1 MSERR
6 LLINVASLKKSS
18 IVVGDEVVDVDGSE
32 ETPLSTST
40 NSSLLVPFVDKKRLI
55 CLLLLFVCSSRS
67 STPVF
72 FISPSKSLM
81 LILVFVAL
89 ETCEALLLLLLLLLC
104 RFTRTVFCGKVCEI
118 QKIKGVNCFVLTIYF
133 TTLNTTTMYRM
144 ILV

>member
-55 CLLLLFVCSSRS
+55 CLLLFVCSSRS

-89 ETCEALLLLLLLLLC
+89 ETCEALLLLC
-104 RFTRTVFCGKVCEI
+104 RFIRTFFCGKVCVKFKKSKE
-118 QKIKGVNCFVLTIYF
+118 
-133 TTLNTTTMYRM
+133 
-144 ILV
+144 

>member
-6 LLINVASLKKSS
+6 LLINVASLKKSY

-55 CLLLLFVCSSRS
+55 CLLLLLLFVCSSRS

-89 ETCEALLLLLLLLLC
+89 ETCEALLLLC
-104 RFTRTVFCGKVCEI
+104 RFIRTFFCGKVCVKFKKSKE
-118 QKIKGVNCFVLTIYF
+118 
-133 TTLNTTTMYRM
+133 
-144 ILV
+144 

>member
-40 NSSLLVPFVDKKRLI
+40 HSSLLVTLVDKKRLI

-89 ETCEALLLLLLLLLC
+89 KTCEELLLLLLLLLC
-104 RFTRTVFCGKVCEI
+104 RFTRTVFCGKMCEI
-118 QKIKGVNCFVLTIYF
+118 QKIKGVNCFNYLLHIF
-133 TTLNTTTMYRM
+133 
-144 ILV
+144 

>member
-55 CLLLLFVCSSRS
+55 CLLLL
-67 STPVF
+67 
-72 FISPSKSLM
+72 
-81 LILVFVAL
+81 
-89 ETCEALLLLLLLLLC
+89 LC
-104 RFTRTVFCGKVCEI
+104 RFTRTVFCGNSKNQRSELFYLSTS
-118 QKIKGVNCFVLTIYF
+118 QL
-133 TTLNTTTMYRM
+133 
-144 ILV
+144 

>member
-89 ETCEALLLLLLLLLC
+89 KTCEALLLLYCCCCCVALLV
-104 RFTRTVFCGKVCEI
+104 RFFVERCEI
-118 QKIKGVNCFVLTIYF
+118 QKIKEDAELFSLLPLHIF
-133 TTLNTTTMYRM
+133 
-144 ILV
+144 

>member
-32 ETPLSTST
+32 ETPLSPLSTST
-40 NSSLLVPFVDKKRLI
+40 NSSLLVPFVDKNRLI
-55 CLLLLFVCSSRS
+55 CLLFVCSSRS

-89 ETCEALLLLLLLLLC
+89 KTCEELLLLLLFFLRWSCVALL
-104 RFTRTVFCGKVCEI
+104 VFCG
-118 QKIKGVNCFVLTIYF
+118 T
-133 TTLNTTTMYRM
+133 
-144 ILV
+144 

>member
-6 LLINVASLKKSS
+6 LLINVASLKKNS

-89 ETCEALLLLLLLLLC
+89 ETCEALLLLLLLC
-104 RFTRTVFCGKVCEI
+104 RFTRTVLW
-118 QKIKGVNCFVLTIYF
+118 KGV
-133 TTLNTTTMYRM
+133 
-144 ILV
+144 

>member
-6 LLINVASLKKSS
+6 LLINVASLKKNS

-40 NSSLLVPFVDKKRLI
+40 NSSLLVPFVGKKRLI

-89 ETCEALLLLLLLLLC
+89 ETCEALLLLLLLLC
-104 RFTRTVFCGKVCEI
+104 RFTRTVLW
-118 QKIKGVNCFVLTIYF
+118 KGV
-133 TTLNTTTMYRM
+133 
-144 ILV
+144 